1 MLETSIALNPIEEAF
16 RIVGSLSLNG
26 FNGGASIPLFQSMA
40 RMMQNNE
47 PLLFILPAFP
57 AKSPSPQKTSGT
69 GPDLGEV
76 LALKAL
82 EEMCSKLSQVYAPGA
97 KVLICSDGRVFSD
110 IVMVSDKT
118 IDEYSTGIDD
128 IIQDYQLTHV
138 ATLSMDDLY
147 PTIKGDEL
155 RQKLMQQFGKGLS
168 EVKELVK
175 SNADYLKLFNGM
187 HRFLKEDQEV
197 LHPEKTRSQIT
208 KETKE
213 KTYELIRRS
222 DAWSSLLSYT
232 FKNALR
238 FSIHPYPDG
247 HEKFGIKMIQS
258 SEKWATPWHNV
269 TVKMKGQ
276 FELMHLKDALKLNAV
291 KKLFENKYV
300 YFEVQ

>member
-1 MLETSIALNPIEEAF
+1 MLEKAF
-16 RIVGSLSLNG
+16 EIVGSLSMNG
-26 FNGGASIPLFQSMA
+26 RSTGASVPLFQSMA
-40 RMMQNNE
+40 SLMKNNE

-57 AKSPSPQKTSGT
+57 AKSPSPDKTSGT
-69 GPDLGEV
+69 KPDLGEV

-82 EEMCSKLSQVYAPGA
+82 NTMCAELSAIYPPGA
-97 KVLICSDGRVFSD
+97 RVLICSDGRVFSD
-110 IVMVSDKT
+110 IVMVSDST
-118 IDEYSTGIDD
+118 IDEYGAGIDD
-128 IIQDYQLTHV
+128 IIRDYKLTHL
-138 ATLSMDDLY
+138 ATLSMDDLF
-147 PTIKGDEL
+147 PSQKGDEL
-155 RQKLMQQFGKGLS
+155 RKKLMQQFGKGIS
-168 EVKELVK
+168 HVKELVK
-175 SNADYLKLFNGM
+175 TDPDYLKLFNGM

-197 LHPEKTRSQIT
+197 LHPHKSRSQIS

-222 DAWSSLLSYT
+222 DAWSSLLSHY

-238 FSIHPYPDG
+238 FSIHPYPEG

-269 TVKMKGQ
+269 TVKIKDH

-291 KKLFENKYV
+291 KKLFEDKYV